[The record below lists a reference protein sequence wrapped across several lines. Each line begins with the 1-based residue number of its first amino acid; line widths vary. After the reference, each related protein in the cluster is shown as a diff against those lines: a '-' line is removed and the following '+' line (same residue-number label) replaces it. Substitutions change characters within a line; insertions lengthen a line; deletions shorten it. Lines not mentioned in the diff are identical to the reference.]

1 MTEHSSSSAG
11 VITYALPTRSF
22 CSCLQHHAFKLR
34 TGWVE
39 KTLNLQPF
47 LLSPQLTMF
56 ASSWNDL
63 ATFLFTALNS
73 GRTFCVHALFV
84 FELTHCSVAEPVFH
98 PALSS
103 LQPPNLYFASSNDSN
118 YPLSWLEAS
127 HWALN
132 VWLPNTEWR
141 FTLVHWLS
149 PELARPAPSSGFF
162 KVIVPLCGVPF
173 SWVSIWLSLLLPL
186 SFVLKGCLFKTPF
199 SIPLFPLPLP
209 PPHSWSEE
217 FSFLHSI
224 YI

>member
-149 PELARPAPSSGFF
+149 PELAEACSLLRVFQGHCAPVWGALLLGVHMTQPLTSSVFCTQRLPLQNTFLNPSFPFASTPSS
-162 KVIVPLCGVPF
+162 LLEWGVF
-173 SWVSIWLSLLLPL
+173 ISS
-186 SFVLKGCLFKTPF
+186 
-199 SIPLFPLPLP
+199 
-209 PPHSWSEE
+209 
-217 FSFLHSI
+217 
-224 YI
+224 